1 MVLRLKFPIAPEAG
15 PVSRRLKSALLGISG
30 GKMYAGKKIR
40 VIFHERIPE
49 TVPIANLL
57 SRQEL
62 PVNIPTLFKDQD
74 PRRISVDSVLLLLYL
89 RLNRRQG
96 YGRTDGRIQIGGRG
110 AAGVGYTR
118 LSESCIR
125 IGRNTHIY
133 FRYYRTV
140 LTYR

>member
-1 MVLRLKFPIAPEAG
+1 
-15 PVSRRLKSALLGISG
+15 
-30 GKMYAGKKIR
+30 MYAGKKIR

-96 YGRTDGRIQIGGRG
+96 YGRTGVFKSAGGERQEWDIRG
-110 AAGVGYTR
+110 YQSHAYELAV
-118 LSESCIR
+118 IR
-125 IGRNTHIY
+125 IYISDITA
-133 FRYYRTV
+133 
-140 LTYR
+140 LS